1 MATSIVSIFKLQ
13 NPIFRVWASY
23 VYCQLNPNA
32 PKIKKLKNQEMF
44 DFGGIRVQLW
54 KYSLLASLE
63 IPSEITKKKQ
73 L

>member
-1 MATSIVSIFKLQ
+1 M
-13 NPIFRVWASY
+13 P
-23 VYCQLNPNA
+23 